1 MSNPKGEGGGLFSKV
16 VNFVRNPST
25 TWSDPD
31 APADAPESGYSR
43 QMLKEMIERKRRN
56 DFVRKR
62 EFDMLRKLQRNEALA
77 GLDPSARPSFFQSS
91 MPSRPDDRASTLKK
105 IDEIEAQMS
114 QQWWKTRGPE
124 SDRAIDSISRPGSSV
139 PGGISDAPAASVHK
153 SMQPGGE
160 LPTREAGPTDL
171 GFSFSLPPEV
181 QVPAPPPP
189 RMVATVAATVAV
201 PRATGFYSSAAV
213 PLDLPAFT
221 HDPELEDAAI
231 RFASGDD
238 DGAEAALW
246 ELLGPGGPRQ
256 EDEATWLALFDFYRA
271 SGRQERFDEA
281 AVDFAGRFNRSAPQ
295 WISLP
300 ALAAHTVRTSAGDP
314 QAARSAHWVSAVS
327 LGPQSVATL
336 GATLARIPQPWRLS
350 WARLTTIEDAALE
363 PLTRLFTQWAAQAV
377 QVHFIDADHLEKA
390 LRQRTI
396 SGDRN
401 VAPGWWRL
409 RMEALRVMHRPDEFE
424 IVALDYC
431 VTYEVSPP
439 SWESPRGR
447 YKALQADGSS
457 AEGSVSQHSAP
468 FRDSG
473 LSAGPASGFGNG
485 YPGQAGSNVARA
497 ELVGSLMGDTAQALE
512 RLDERLAG
520 ADVSEIEIDCARLV
534 RMDFGASGSL
544 LNWVAARAG
553 EGRQLH
559 FTGVHRLIATFL
571 GVVGIT
577 GSARISLRRV

>member
-16 VNFVRNPST
+16 VKFVRNPST

-31 APADAPESGYSR
+31 APSDAPESGYSR

-77 GLDPSARPSFFQSS
+77 GHDPSARPSFFQSS

-114 QQWWKTRGPE
+114 QQWWKTRAPE
-124 SDRAIDSISRPGSSV
+124 SSSRPGSV
-139 PGGISDAPAASVHK
+139 PGGPASGPGGLPGGSAASGRK
-153 SMQPGGE
+153 SAPDAD
-160 LPTREAGPTDL
+160 LPTRDAGPTDL

-181 QVPAPPPP
+181 QAPAPPPP
-189 RMVATVAATVAV
+189 LMPATVSATVAA
-201 PRATGFYSSAAV
+201 PRATGFYPSAAV
-213 PLDLPAFT
+213 PLDLPPFT

-256 EDEATWLALFDFYRA
+256 DDEATWLALFDFYRA
-271 SGRQERFDEA
+271 SGRRERFDEA
-281 AVDFAGRFNRSAPQ
+281 AVDFAGRFSRSAPQ
-295 WISLP
+295 WVSLP
-300 ALAAHTVRTSAGDP
+300 ELASRTVSASAGAP
-314 QAARSAHWVSAVS
+314 QAAHSAHWASAGS

-336 GATLARIPQPWRLS
+336 VATLARIPQPWRLS
-350 WARLTTIEDAALE
+350 WARLTTIEEGALE

-377 QVHFIDADHLEKA
+377 QVHFIDADRLDKA
-390 LRQRTI
+390 LRQRTV
-396 SGDRN
+396 SGDRD
-401 VAPGWWRL
+401 ADPGWWRL

-439 SWESPRGR
+439 SWETPRGR
-447 YKALQADGSS
+447 FKALQADGSS
-457 AEGSVSQHSAP
+457 AEGSVSLHSEP

-473 LSAGPASGFGNG
+473 LSGGPASGFGDG
-485 YPGQAGSNVARA
+485 AAGQAGSAVARA
-497 ELVGSLMGDTAQALE
+497 ELVGTLQGDTAQALD

-559 FTGVHRLIATFL
+559 FTSVHRLIATFL

-577 GSARISLRRV
+577 GSARISLRRD

>member
-16 VNFVRNPST
+16 VKFVRNPST

-62 EFDMLRKLQRNEALA
+62 EFDMLRKLQRTEALA
-77 GLDPSARPSFFQSS
+77 GHDASARPSFFQSS

-114 QQWWKTRGPE
+114 QQWWKTRAPE
-124 SDRAIDSISRPGSSV
+124 STSRPGSV
-139 PGGISDAPAASVHK
+139 PGGLPGASAASGRKPVR
-153 SMQPGGE
+153 PGSD
-160 LPTREAGPTDL
+160 LPTRDAGPTDL
-171 GFSFSLPPEV
+171 GFSFSMPPEV
-181 QVPAPPPP
+181 VAASPPPL
-189 RMVATVAATVAV
+189 MAFTVAASVAAPV
-201 PRATGFYSSAAV
+201 AAARTTGFYPSAAV
-213 PLDLPAFT
+213 PLDLPPFA
-221 HDPELEDAAI
+221 HDAELEDAAI

-246 ELLGPGGPRQ
+246 ELLGPGGPRR

-300 ALAAHTVRTSAGDP
+300 ELAARTVRASARDP
-314 QAARSAHWVSAVS
+314 QAAHSAHWVSSVS

-336 GATLARIPQPWRLS
+336 AATLARIPQPWRLS
-350 WARLTTIEDAALE
+350 WSRLNTIEDAALE
-363 PLTRLFTQWAAQAV
+363 PLTRLFTQWSAQAV

-390 LRQRTI
+390 LRQRTV
-396 SGDRN
+396 SGDRG
-401 VAPGWWRL
+401 VDPGWWRL
-409 RMEALRVMHRPDEFE
+409 CMEALRVMHRPDEFE

-447 YKALQADGSS
+447 FKALQADGSS
-457 AEGSVSQHSAP
+457 AEGSVSLQSEP

-473 LSAGPASGFGNG
+473 VSGGPASGFGDAT
-485 YPGQAGSNVARA
+485 PGPSGSAVARA
-497 ELVGSLMGDTAQALE
+497 ELVGTLQGDTSHALD

-520 ADVSEIEIDCARLV
+520 ADVSEIEIEIDCARLV
-534 RMDFGASGSL
+534 RIDFGASGSL
-544 LNWVAARAG
+544 LNWVAARAS

-577 GSARISLRRV
+577 GSARISLRRD